1 MLDVLL
7 AAPDDFHRS
16 IHLLCNLD
24 GEDAAVDIQPSAEA
38 AAEQM
43 IVDLDCILR
52 EAGELSNRGLGQGQ
66 LADERLALLVALWVG
81 VTGSYFEHGEHVELL
96 STSQCDPAQAVRVV
110 VAYVN
115 QNANRMHKSF
125 EVLAVE
131 SIRDAWPC
139 K

>member
-52 EAGELSNRGLGQGQ
+52 QAGELSNRGLGQGRRLGADPDVAAI
-66 LADERLALLVALWVG
+66 LAEMDGAVHRLHRRMARN
-81 VTGSYFEHGEHVELL
+81 GS
-96 STSQCDPAQAVRVV
+96 
-110 VAYVN
+110 
-115 QNANRMHKSF
+115 
-125 EVLAVE
+125 
-131 SIRDAWPC
+131 
-139 K
+139 

>member
-1 MLDVLL
+1 VSCPQRYVPLSARQIPSPKLR
-7 AAPDDFHRS
+7 APLPETIR
-16 IHLLCNLD
+16 LW
-24 GEDAAVDIQPSAEA
+24 G
-38 AAEQM
+38 M
-43 IVDLDCILR
+43 IV
-52 EAGELSNRGLGQGQ
+52 AAGQ

-115 QNANRMHKSF
+115 QNANRMHESF

-131 SIRDAWPC
+131 AIRDAWPC